1 MEPKRQELT
10 TAICAGPPG
19 VAPVKACATLMNQS
33 PAPLFS
39 RKAPKIRKIMTKVA
53 ETPSGME
60 KMPSSVR
67 NSPSTTSEQEN

>member
-1 MEPKRQELT
+1 
-10 TAICAGPPG
+10 
-19 VAPVKACATLMNQS
+19 
-33 PAPLFS
+33 
-39 RKAPKIRKIMTKVA
+39 MTKVA